1 MSLFLPGHRSWEA
14 ESRLSLLRGGVFY
27 KGAPAE
33 AQAVEPLRQGRYGA
47 PGGAGAAPKDPR
59 QVQRKEK
66 VTGI

>member
-14 ESRLSLLRGGVFY
+14 ESRLSLLRGGVLH

-33 AQAVEPLRQGRYGA
+33 AQAVEPLRQARYGA
-47 PGGAGAAPKDPR
+47 QGRASAATKDPR
-59 QVQRKEK
+59 QVQRQEK